1 MVSFLVFIICWPL
14 LYSIS
19 YNDHMIYECKC
30 GQRNYIIEIFVNN
43 GVFNTI
49 YKRENDHGYIENIT
63 IMNGR
68 LFRFF
73 PDKAILFTYQS
84 KSILGQGFFGQ
95 DWFRDR
101 YRVDNI
107 IPISFGSDGGTLKFY
122 SPIVGEHFNTDLV
135 CRGDTCISKTISS
148 YLKSDS

>member
-1 MVSFLVFIICWPL
+1 
-14 LYSIS
+14 
-19 YNDHMIYECKC
+19 MIYEYKH

-49 YKRENDHGYIENIT
+49 YKRESDYGYIENIT

-68 LFRFF
+68 IFRFF
-73 PDKAILFTYQS
+73 PDKAILLTYQS

-107 IPISFGSDGGTLKFY
+107 IPITFSDGGRTLKFY
-122 SPIVGEHFNTDLV
+122 SPIVGEHFNTALV
-135 CRGDTCISKTISS
+135 CRGDACINKTISS
-148 YLKSDS
+148 YLKSGS